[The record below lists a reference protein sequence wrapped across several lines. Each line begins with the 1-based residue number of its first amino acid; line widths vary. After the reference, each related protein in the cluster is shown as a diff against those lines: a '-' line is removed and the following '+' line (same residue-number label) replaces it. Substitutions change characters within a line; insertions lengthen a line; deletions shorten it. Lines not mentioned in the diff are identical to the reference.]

1 MFTLANRVDDV
12 KLETCASPS
21 GQMVSAQA
29 NTAPQASL
37 QSLGWGL
44 SPTRFSFLTF
54 SRMVPC
60 PVLCAICAGQCSLFL
75 SVLFPLSAI
84 SRPSRGVSLL
94 TRSLRQGCQVRVPS
108 HRPLLGFLSLQGRGL
123 EDVNPGSP
131 ASEYCWWCGEASGF
145 LRLWKD
151 RLLLEGW
158 LRATGRPSDPGD
170 PSSLLA
176 FFLELERDPAR
187 PGLLCT
193 GEGFPGWAFSLKW
206 CDGSCFRGFT
216 VKSPSFPVSCVPLC
230 VEEDGF
236 SFLSESVAVLGSG

>member
-1 MFTLANRVDDV
+1 MFTRANRVDDV

-84 SRPSRGVSLL
+84 SRPSRVVSLL
-94 TRSLRQGCQVRVPS
+94 VTKCPRQECQA
-108 HRPLLGFLSLQGRGL
+108 RPTGLCLGFSPGRCL
-123 EDVNPGSP
+123 EKANPRSP
-131 ASEYCWWCGEASGF
+131 ASEYCWWC
-145 LRLWKD
+145 K
-151 RLLLEGW
+151 EGQ
-158 LRATGRPSDPGD
+158 TS
-170 PSSLLA
+170 
-176 FFLELERDPAR
+176 
-187 PGLLCT
+187 
-193 GEGFPGWAFSLKW
+193 
-206 CDGSCFRGFT
+206 
-216 VKSPSFPVSCVPLC
+216 
-230 VEEDGF
+230 
-236 SFLSESVAVLGSG
+236 